1 MAKGIDTRALEKAIE
16 CLEGVLNARVVGETA
31 IEEIHVLARPTKSPK
46 LLVRDIETLLKAR
59 FGLDVDH
66 KKVSV
71 VTFDLEGET
80 RWFVPRLVLWGLGW
94 KKTPDTV
101 QVEVEVK
108 LGERT
113 YKGVATESAS
123 RVRSHAFLVAR
134 ATLNCLNQVV
144 GDTLFVLHNVSTH
157 HLGDIEVVLTFVD
170 YARPGARRDED
181 LLVGTA
187 LVREDIYEAVARAT
201 LDAVNRKLVFHIE
214 RFEEE
219 EGGPTASSP

>member
-1 MAKGIDTRALEKAIE
+1 MAKLDLRALEKAIE
-16 CLEGVLNARVVGETA
+16 CLDGVLNAKVVGDA
-31 IEEIHVLARPTKSPK
+31 SVEEVHVLARPAKSPK

-59 FGLDVDH
+59 FGIDVDH
-66 KKVSV
+66 KKISV
-71 VTFDLEGET
+71 VTLDIEEEAK
-80 RWFVPRLVLWGLGW
+80 WFVPRLVLWGLGW

-108 LGERT
+108 LGERI

-134 ATLNCLNQVV
+134 ATLNCLNQIV

-157 HLGDIEVVLTFVD
+157 HLGEIEVVLTFVD
-170 YARPGARRDED
+170 YARAGTRKEED

-219 EGGPTASSP
+219 EGGPTVPS

>member
-1 MAKGIDTRALEKAIE
+1 MAKLDVKALEKAIE
-16 CLEGVLNARVVGETA
+16 CLDGVLNAKVVGETSV
-31 IEEIHVLARPTKSPK
+31 EEVHVLARPRKSPK
-46 LLVRDIETLLKAR
+46 LLVRDIETLFKAR
-59 FGLDVDH
+59 FGIDVDH
-66 KKVSV
+66 KKISV
-71 VTFDLEGET
+71 VTFDIEEET
-80 RWFVPRLVLWGLGW
+80 KWFVPRLILWGLGW

-108 LGERT
+108 LGERI
-113 YKGVATESAS
+113 YKGVAAENAS

-134 ATLNCLNQVV
+134 ATLNCLNQIV
-144 GDTLFVLHNVSTH
+144 GDTLFMLHNVSTH
-157 HLGDIEVVLTFVD
+157 HLGEIEVVLTFVD
-170 YARPGARRDED
+170 YARAGTRKEED

-219 EGGPTASSP
+219 EGGPTVSS

>member
-1 MAKGIDTRALEKAIE
+1 MAKLDVKALEKAIE
-16 CLEGVLNARVVGETA
+16 CLDGVLNAKVVGETSV
-31 IEEIHVLARPTKSPK
+31 EEVHVLARPRKSPK
-46 LLVRDIETLLKAR
+46 LLVRDIETLFKAR
-59 FGLDVDH
+59 FGIDVDH
-66 KKVSV
+66 KKISV
-71 VTFDLEGET
+71 VTFDIEEET
-80 RWFVPRLVLWGLGW
+80 KWFVPRLILWGLGW

-108 LGERT
+108 LGERI
-113 YKGVATESAS
+113 YKGVATENAS

-134 ATLNCLNQVV
+134 ATLNCLNQIV
-144 GDTLFVLHNVSTH
+144 GDTLFMLHNVSTH
-157 HLGDIEVVLTFVD
+157 HLGEIEVVLTFVD
-170 YARPGARRDED
+170 YARAGARKEED

-219 EGGPTASSP
+219 EGGPTVSS